1 MPKLS
6 LDIVTIER
14 VVYSAD
20 DVDMVTAPG
29 IEGEMGILPRHAP
42 VLTALK
48 EGELRIKR
56 GGEEE
61 PFAIGG
67 GYIEVRPD
75 RVIVMAETAEHVDEI
90 DIARAEAAR
99 ERAEKLLR
107 EGPPEGVSTA
117 ALEAALRRSR
127 VRLKL
132 ARRRRRGRSPGR
144 GPLPGSQLEE

>member
-1 MPKLS
+1 MPTLN

-20 DVDMVTAPG
+20 DIDMVTAPG
-29 IEGEMGILPRHAP
+29 TEGEMGILPRHAP
-42 VLTALK
+42 VLAALK
-48 EGELRIKR
+48 EGELRIRR
-56 GGEEE
+56 GDQVE

-75 RVIVMAETAEHVDEI
+75 RVIVMAESAEHVAEI

-99 ERAEKLLR
+99 ERAEKSLR
-107 EGPPEGVSTA
+107 EGPPEGVSRA
-117 ALEAALRRSR
+117 ALESALRRSR

-132 ARRRRRGRSPGR
+132 AHRRRRRGPG
-144 GPLPGSQLEE
+144 GSPLPGRQIEE

>member
-48 EGELRIKR
+48 EGVLRIKR
-56 GGEEE
+56 GDQEE

-67 GYIEVRPD
+67 GYMEVRPD
-75 RVIVMAETAEHVDEI
+75 HVIVLADTAERVDEI
-90 DIARAEAAR
+90 DVARAEAAR
-99 ERAEKLLR
+99 ERAERMLR
-107 EGPPEGVSTA
+107 EGAPPEGVSRA

-127 VRLKL
+127 VRLKI
-132 ARRRRRGRSPGR
+132 ARRRRRRSG
-144 GPLPGSQLEE
+144 GPMPSDHKEE